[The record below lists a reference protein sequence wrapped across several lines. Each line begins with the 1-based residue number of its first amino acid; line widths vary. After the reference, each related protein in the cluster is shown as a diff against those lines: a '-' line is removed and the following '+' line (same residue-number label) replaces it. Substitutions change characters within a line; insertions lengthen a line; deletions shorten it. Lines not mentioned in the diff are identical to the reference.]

1 MTGTNPCAHNN
12 NGCSHLCLYRPPP
25 KGPICACPMGLE
37 LVSNGTICI
46 VPEAFLLFS
55 SQSNINRISLETSH
69 YNQPIPIQGVKEAV
83 AIDFDFKDNRIYM
96 TDVKSKVSASFYQ
109 LLWLEIIGTSF

>member
-1 MTGTNPCAHNN
+1 MNPCAHNN

-83 AIDFDFKDNRIYM
+83 AIDFDLKDNRIYM
-96 TDVKSKVSASFYQ
+96 TDVRSKVSVFDHLFIQQGKSG
-109 LLWLEIIGTSF
+109 IGF